1 MPTVRGADRALA
13 WLVLCAAL
21 VGSGA
26 CSRRKAECEK
36 LASVINSIRL
46 ELPAGDEQAALESLS
61 EQAHR
66 AAADLGRVELEDA
79 RLVSLRERYRQAA
92 DGYTREVRAL
102 AQGLGEL
109 SSARAE
115 GADAGVRRA
124 IKERTTARH
133 EAARRFA
140 QQTSSVTSELNAYCS
155 NR

>member
-1 MPTVRGADRALA
+1 MATVRDADRALT

-21 VGSGA
+21 VGSGGCA
-26 CSRRKAECEK
+26 RKAEECRK
-36 LASVINSIRL
+36 LAGVINSIQL
-46 ELPAGDEQAALESLS
+46 ELAGDDEQAALENLS

-66 AAADLGRVELEDA
+66 AAADLWRVELKDA

-92 DGYTREVRAL
+92 EGYTREVRAL

-115 GADAGVRRA
+115 GADAGVRRG

-133 EAARRFA
+133 DAARRFA
-140 QQTSSVTSELNAYCS
+140 QQTSSVTAELNAYCS